1 MFQSNKISP
10 GVSEKGNFEQISL
23 RTSQVSGMK
32 AGLIME
38 ISHTNQ
44 ILPTTG
50 ASQLMEIKLNYVQL
64 ITIANLFHMYPGKDM
79 KN

>member
-1 MFQSNKISP
+1 
-10 GVSEKGNFEQISL
+10 
-23 RTSQVSGMK
+23 MK
-32 AGLIME
+32 TGLIME

>member
-1 MFQSNKISP
+1 MFQTNKTSP
-10 GVSEKGNFEQISL
+10 GVSEKGNFEQISV
-23 RTSQVSGMK
+23 RTSQVSRMK
-32 AGLIME
+32 TGLIME

>member
-1 MFQSNKISP
+1 
-10 GVSEKGNFEQISL
+10 
-23 RTSQVSGMK
+23 MK
-32 AGLIME
+32 TGLIME
-38 ISHTNQ
+38 ISHANQ

>member
-1 MFQSNKISP
+1 
-10 GVSEKGNFEQISL
+10 
-23 RTSQVSGMK
+23 MK

-50 ASQLMEIKLNYVQL
+50 ASQFMEIKLNYVQL